1 MKQICSLL
9 FLLLATQAYAQI
21 SLSGEITDTAQHP
34 VPGATIRLLQ
44 AGRHQAIQGTLSH
57 PDGRF
62 QIDAL
67 QPGDYTLVVSSV
79 GYDTY
84 RQTLKLGEPTHLHIQ
99 LHPANLLITPL
110 EVVATRAA
118 SNAPFTKDNIPGK
131 TLNQYNLG
139 EDMPYLLSLQPSV
152 TTTSDAGT
160 GIGYTGIHIRGTD
173 ASRINV
179 TINGIPVNDAEDQ
192 GVYWVDI
199 PDLASSASSIQIQRG
214 VGSSTNGAGA
224 FGATLNISTH
234 EYHPDPYASWESSAG
249 SFNTWKNTVKV
260 GSGLLNHH
268 FTVDARLSKISSDGY
283 IDRAF
288 ADLKSFYLSGAY
300 YADKTSVLFNII
312 SGKERTYQAWNGVP
326 QDSLA
331 THRTYN
337 GLGLMPDGNYYSNQ
351 TDNYQQDYYQLF
363 FNHAIN
369 HQLNYSLAL
378 FLTNGKGYYEEYKM
392 NQAYADYGLPN
403 PVIGGDT
410 IQTTDL
416 IRDLWLDNQFYGFIF
431 SVNHSGKLNW
441 TLGGGA
447 DQYDGKHFGNVQ
459 WAQYA
464 IPKDYQY
471 YYNVAHKKDANVFW
485 KADRSIT
492 DKLSAYLDVQYRF
505 VQYDINGFDDNP
517 TLIQH
522 NTYHFV
528 NPKLGI
534 NWQLNPHSR
543 FYLSYAVAHKEP
555 NRDDYEAN
563 QAETPRP
570 EVLYDWEAGYE
581 GQQSKFQWHAGLY
594 YMNYHDQLVLTGK
607 INDVGAYTR
616 TNVPSS
622 YRAGIELAGGY
633 AFTKWLHLQANV
645 TYSQNKIR
653 HFTEYID
660 DYDLGNQKA
669 IDHGT
674 TDIAF
679 SPDWI
684 GAAVLQIRPVKNLEI
699 DWTAKYT
706 GLQYLDNT
714 SNPNRALSP
723 FTVHN
728 LIFNYQL
735 HPAWIQDI
743 QLKFMIEN
751 LFNKKYENNGYTYSY
766 IENGTLHTENYY
778 FPQAGIHVLGGIQ
791 VNF

>member
-1 MKQICSLL
+1 MKYLL
-9 FLLLATQAYAQI
+9 GLYFWFLASQASAQFV
-21 SLSGEITDTAQHP
+21 ITGRVIDTAQHP
-34 VPGATIRLLQ
+34 LAGATIRMFTSSN
-44 AGRHQAIQGTLSH
+44 HQFLQGTISQA
-57 PDGRF
+57 DGTF
-62 QIDAL
+62 QLHISK
-67 QPGDYTLVVSSV
+67 PGSYIVQVSSV

-84 RQTLKLGEPTHLHIQ
+84 QRTLQINAHQQ
-99 LHPANLLITPL
+99 LQVVLRTANLLVSPL
-110 EVVATRAA
+110 EIVATRAA
-118 SNAPFTKDNIPGK
+118 SNAPFTKDNISGQA
-131 TLNQYNLG
+131 LNRNNLG
-139 EDMPYLLSLQPSV
+139 EDMPYLLGLQPSV

-160 GIGYTGIHIRGTD
+160 GIGYTGIRIRGTD
-173 ASRINV
+173 ATRINV

-224 FGATLNISTH
+224 FGATINISTN
-234 EYHPDPYASWESSAG
+234 EYHDQPYASWESSAG
-249 SFNTWKNTVKV
+249 SFNTWKNTVKL
-260 GSGLLNHH
+260 GTGLLNHH
-268 FTVDARLSKISSDGY
+268 FAVDARLSKISSDGY

-300 YADKTSVLFNII
+300 YANKTAIRFNII

-369 HQLNYSLAL
+369 HQLNYSLAA
-378 FLTNGKGYYEEYKM
+378 FLTKGKGYYEEYQM
-392 NQAYADYGLPN
+392 DQAYASYGLPD
-403 PVIGGDT
+403 PIIGQDT
-410 IQTTDL
+410 IRTTDL
-416 IRDLWLDNQFYGFIF
+416 IRDLWLDNNFYGFIF
-431 SVNHSGKLNW
+431 SFNHTGKLNW

-471 YYNVAHKKDANVFW
+471 YYNIAHKKDANLFW
-485 KADRSIT
+485 KTDRSLT
-492 DKLSAYLDVQYRF
+492 ERLSAYLDLQYRF
-505 VQYDINGFDDNP
+505 VQYHINGFDDNP

-522 NTYHFV
+522 NNYHFF
-528 NPKLGI
+528 NPKIGV
-534 NWQLNPHSR
+534 NWQFNQHARL
-543 FYLSYAVAHKEP
+543 YVSYAVAHKEP

-570 EVLYDWEAGYE
+570 EILYDAELGYE
-581 GQQSKFQWHAGLY
+581 GQTSRYSWHAGLY
-594 YMNYHDQLVLTGK
+594 FMNYHDQLVLTGK

-622 YRAGIELAGGY
+622 YRAGMELTGGY
-633 AFTKWLHLQANV
+633 RLTSWLNLQANL

-660 DYDLGNQKA
+660 DYDQGNQKA

-679 SPDWI
+679 SPNWI
-684 GAAVLQIRPVKNLEI
+684 GAGIVQIKPIRHLEI

-714 SNPNRALSP
+714 SNPNRVLPAYM
-723 FTVHN
+723 VHN
-728 LIFNYQL
+728 LVFNYQL
-735 HPAWIQDI
+735 VPRWAQQI
-743 QLKFMIEN
+743 QLKFIIEN
-751 LFNKKYENNGYTYSY
+751 LLNKKYANNGYTYSY
-766 IENGTLHTENYY
+766 IENGQLHTENYY
-778 FPQAGIHVLGGIQ
+778 FPQAGIHVLGG
-791 VNF
+791 FEFDF